1 MSHPRVLSAISTNE
15 FMASTAA
22 QSRSELV
29 RGKVRAMA
37 PSNGVHA
44 RVRGNVARLLTA
56 YGEKKKAGRA
66 FDENTPF
73 ELPNVPAT
81 VRAPDVSFVRVDRL
95 PLGGHGGGWLSLCP
109 DLAVEVLSAD
119 VSAPELEE
127 KLADYLAAGTP
138 LVWVINPELR
148 RVSVITATSPVR
160 WLSDSEVLDGAD
172 VLPGFSCKV
181 SAMFEGVP
189 ED

>member
-1 MSHPRVLSAISTNE
+1 MSQPRILSAISTDE

-22 QSRSELV
+22 QGRSELV

-37 PSNGVHA
+37 PSTDVHA
-44 RVRGNVARLLTA
+44 RVSRNVAKLLAA

-66 FDENTPF
+66 FDGNTPF

-81 VRAPDVSFVRVDRL
+81 VRAPDVSFVRVDHL
-95 PLGGHGGGWLSLCP
+95 PLGGHGGGWLSVCP

-138 LVWVINPELR
+138 LVWVINPGQR

-160 WLSDSEVLDGAD
+160 WLSESETLDGAN

-181 SAMFEGVP
+181 SAVFEGVLH
-189 ED
+189 D